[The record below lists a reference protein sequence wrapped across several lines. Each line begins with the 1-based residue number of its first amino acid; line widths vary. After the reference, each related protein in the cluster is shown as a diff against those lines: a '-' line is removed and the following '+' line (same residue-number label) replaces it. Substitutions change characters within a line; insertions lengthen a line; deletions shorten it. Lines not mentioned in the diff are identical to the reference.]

1 MFKIVQT
8 QTYSWP
14 VSVEFPTDKGRV
26 EKAQFDIEFK
36 RLSQTRLNEIRDSI
50 EKGTTTDIELAREVI
65 MGWDGITDENGP
77 VPYSESAREQLLDVP
92 LVASAIIMALFSS
105 IAGAKRKN

>member
-36 RLSQTRLNEIRDSI
+36 RLSQSRLNEIRDSI